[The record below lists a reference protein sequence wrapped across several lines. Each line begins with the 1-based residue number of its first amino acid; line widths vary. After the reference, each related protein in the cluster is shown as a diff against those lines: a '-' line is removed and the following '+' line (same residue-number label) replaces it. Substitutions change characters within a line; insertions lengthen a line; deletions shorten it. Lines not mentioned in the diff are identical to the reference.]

1 MADEMN
7 IPEEM
12 KEKIFEIIMAKVP
25 PEKMEEALEFLIKRF
40 NEQKSD
46 KDAYATVLGVLYGI
60 LGYGYY
66 LGGYDAVESM
76 VEVLKIPIPID
87 RKN

>member
-1 MADEMN
+1 MVDEMY

-25 PEKMEEALEFLIKRF
+25 PEKMEEAIQFMIDTF
-40 NEQKSD
+40 NKQETDDNKYGSIM
-46 KDAYATVLGVLYGI
+46 GVMYGI
-60 LGYGYY
+60 LGFGYY

-76 VEVLKIPIPID
+76 VDMIKQPTHID
-87 RKN
+87 RNN